1 MYLNEHVELIRKYS
15 KEHKQTPLVTIIHGS
30 QNYDLDLPN
39 SDVDSK
45 TFFLPTLED
54 IIKENKVFPDK
65 IKDSNNGILSLSSIA
80 TFFEQLFYKNSFN
93 SLELLFAAEYQ
104 FYNKSFYKFWQ
115 EYIRPNRN
123 KILYINPEKTLLTF
137 YGIMMSNYSFSEKL
151 LNKGD
156 KEKFWK
162 KVHYIEY
169 FADVIIAYLLKEKEN
184 IFLIDEETIRHLKNI
199 KQGIS
204 DYKEEEYL
212 YYLKNFVIKV
222 IDGIIDKTDLDSLKE
237 YFNIELFYI
246 KFMDLILKG
255 ELSI

>member
-30 QNYDLDLPN
+30 QNYDLDLSN

-184 IFLIDEETIRHLKNI
+184 IFLIDEGTIRHLKNI

-204 DYKEEEYL
+204 DYEEEEYL
-212 YYLKNFVIKV
+212 YYLKDFVIKV
-222 IDGIIDKTDLDSLKE
+222 IDGIIDETDLDSLKE
-237 YFNIELFYI
+237 YFNIEFFYI

>member
-30 QNYDLDLPN
+30 QNYDLDLSN

-169 FADVIIAYLLKEKEN
+169 FADIIIAYLLKEKEN
-184 IFLIDEETIRHLKNI
+184 IFLIDEGTIRHLKNI

-204 DYKEEEYL
+204 DYEEEEYL

-222 IDGIIDKTDLDSLKE
+222 IDGIIDETDLDSLKE
-237 YFNIELFYI
+237 YFNIEFFYI